1 MIEVLAL
8 TKCLRHCLVVDS
20 LVLMLFHSLGSPRGT
35 LDKLCSVMCWLFSY
49 WQGKR
54 PYVSALN
61 WIAILHVL
69 LESPLVK
76 WLRFGRGCPQVERS
90 VSGPGLPTAGLHLI
104 LKLFRSLVNL

>member
-1 MIEVLAL
+1 MIEVLAP

-35 LDKLCSVMCWLFSY
+35 LDKMCSVMCWPFSY

-69 LESPLVK
+69 LESPVVK
-76 WLRFGRGCPQVERS
+76 WLQFGRGCPQIEKS
-90 VSGPGLPTAGLHLI
+90 VSGPGFPTAGLHLI
-104 LKLFRSLVNL
+104 LKLFRSLVNS